1 MATVN
6 GTSTTN
12 NINWVLYSYGTALQ
26 FNTDR
31 KGTSLALHAS
41 IVRIEGLGMGVT
53 VNYGLFTVKTS

>member
-6 GTSTTN
+6 GTSSTN
-12 NINWVLYSYGTALQ
+12 NINQVLYSYGTAIE

-31 KGTSLALHAS
+31 KGTGLALHAS
-41 IVRIEGLGMGVT
+41 IVKIENLGMGVT

>member
-6 GTSTTN
+6 GTSSTN
-12 NINWVLYSYGTALQ
+12 NINQVLYSYGTAME

-31 KGTSLALHAS
+31 KGSGIALHAS
-41 IVRIEGLGMGVT
+41 IVKIENLGMGVT

>member
-6 GTSTTN
+6 GTSSTN
-12 NINWVLYSYGTALQ
+12 NVNQVLYSYGTAMQ

-31 KGTSLALHAS
+31 KGSGIALHAS
-41 IVRIEGLGMGVT
+41 IVLIQNLGVGVT